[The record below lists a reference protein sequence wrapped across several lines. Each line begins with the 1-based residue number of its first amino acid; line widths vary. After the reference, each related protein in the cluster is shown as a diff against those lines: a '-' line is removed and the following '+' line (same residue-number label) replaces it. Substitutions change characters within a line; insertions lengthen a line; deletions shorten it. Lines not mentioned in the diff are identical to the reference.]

1 MKMVRLTFLKILA
14 FGLLT
19 GCADTQPLVLNA
31 NNPASP
37 AAREAI
43 TSPAQ
48 AVLSLDQA
56 SKRTRELIAARAAQ
70 DAKVQHQQ
78 QQQNVSGMKN
88 MPAMQPEEDN
98 TQHEGDHDHQ

>member
-1 MKMVRLTFLKILA
+1 MLRLTFLKILA
-14 FGLLT
+14 FSLLT
-19 GCADTQPLVLNA
+19 SCAGTQELVLNT
-31 NNPASP
+31 NNPAGP

-70 DAKVQHQQ
+70 GTKGQHQQ
-78 QQQNVSGMKN
+78 QDQQNMPGM
-88 MPAMQPEEDN
+88 QREEN
-98 TQHEGDHDHQ
+98 KTQHEEDHDHQ